1 MQLSCCVQVS
11 VGRVRWIAPT
21 GLVGLTPLAS
31 VGPVELGPSA
41 SGLERTSVTAP
52 EVVVSVNALQSALQR
67 KVVLSLQAVGTQ
79 VGACMTWGTF
89 VPQLQTCRGRV
100 HYRACRC

>member
-1 MQLSCCVQVS
+1 M
-11 VGRVRWIAPT
+11 GRVRWIAPS

-79 VGACMTWGTF
+79 VGICTR
-89 VPQLQTCRGRV
+89 LRTCVRPSCI
-100 HYRACRC
+100 HQ